1 MEEKTLEILVVE
13 DREENRIGAQQYF
26 SKIAGTRVDFATNYN
41 EGLQKLEEGLYAVGI
56 FDLELPRTEGDTPE
70 ELGFMLGQEA
80 QRLAIPYSIL
90 TGGKNHG
97 VSATITYP
105 MGVERLSIV
114 TRQNVDKTNPEA
126 WKVAYES
133 ILEAYPDVT
142 AILAARERYKRFL
155 GKSFRE
161 GFMWRQKNE
170 R

>member
-1 MEEKTLEILVVE
+1 
-13 DREENRIGAQQYF
+13 
-26 SKIAGTRVDFATNYN
+26 
-41 EGLQKLEEGLYAVGI
+41 
-56 FDLELPRTEGDTPE
+56 
-70 ELGFMLGQEA
+70 
-80 QRLAIPYSIL
+80 
-90 TGGKNHG
+90 
-97 VSATITYP
+97 